1 MFAKLG
7 LNTRAP
13 YHLIFYSV
21 VFGGSIF
28 HSFVVS
34 PIAFKALKKEEF
46 SRLQSE
52 VFPIYFLGQ
61 TFAPAVLALSTPLS
75 LCPFTIGLLSLSG
88 LAGAFNYLYL
98 TPVCHKI
105 KDERK
110 KLEAEKRHET
120 VVDGELKPTEEYAK
134 LNKQFGRYHGISML
148 TNLVSILALGLYG
161 VVLSKRLVRV

>member
-1 MFAKLG
+1 MLAKLG
-7 LNTRAP
+7 LNTSAP
-13 YHLIFYSV
+13 YHFIFYSV

-34 PIAFKALKKEEF
+34 PIAFKHLKREEF
-46 SRLQSE
+46 SKLQSE

-61 TFAPAVLALSTPLS
+61 TVAPAVLALSTPLT
-75 LCPFTIGLLSLSG
+75 LCPFTIGLLALSG

-110 KLEAEKRHET
+110 KLEAEKKHET
-120 VVDGELKPTEEYAK
+120 VVDGQLQNTEEYTK
-134 LNKQFGRYHGISML
+134 LNKKFGTYHGLSML
-148 TNLVSILALGLYG
+148 TNLVSIVSLGLYG
-161 VVLSKRLVRV
+161 VVLSKRLIRV